1 MKRPS
6 EKREKR
12 VRRKEKR
19 ESKQRGVERET
30 E

>member
-1 MKRPS
+1 VKRPS